1 MNNMQPCTQPSNGK
15 KHKLSGRTK
24 DVLLIAILAFVIL
37 FAAWRLFALG
47 DAEQASNANVYSDT
61 EKRISQMLRQM
72 DGVGDAD
79 VIVCETE
86 EGVQSVVVVCDGAK
100 DLQVIM
106 HIREAVAA
114 AVGTQEK
121 DVKIYLKKE

>member
-1 MNNMQPCTQPSNGK
+1 MNNMDISAQKSKSKTL
-15 KHKLSGRTK
+15 KLNGRTK
-24 DVLLIAILAFVIL
+24 DVLLIAVLAFVIL
-37 FAAWRLFALG
+37 FAAWRLFYLDDTAQ
-47 DAEQASNANVYSDT
+47 DSNVDVYSDT
-61 EKRISQMLRQM
+61 EKRISEMLCQM
-72 DGVGDAD
+72 DGVGDAN

-86 EGVQSVVVVCDGAK
+86 EGVQSVVVICDGAK

-121 DVKIYLKKE
+121 DIKIYLKKE